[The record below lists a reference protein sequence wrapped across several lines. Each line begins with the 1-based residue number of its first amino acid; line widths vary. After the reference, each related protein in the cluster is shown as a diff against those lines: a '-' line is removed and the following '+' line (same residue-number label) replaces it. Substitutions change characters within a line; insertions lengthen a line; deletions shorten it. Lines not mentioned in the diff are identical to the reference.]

1 MRLELRNILKA
12 LEIGM
17 PIKHKNDE
25 GFITFICDDY
35 ITICVR
41 EIEEKEAMYGKR
53 FVNVLVYQCDWD
65 NLEIEPS
72 VFQSKRN
79 YRYKNGR
86 ADDHPG
92 NDLLP
97 PIDKR

>member
-1 MRLELRNILKA
+1 
-12 LEIGM
+12 
-17 PIKHKNDE
+17 
-25 GFITFICDDY
+25 
-35 ITICVR
+35 
-41 EIEEKEAMYGKR
+41 MYGKR
-53 FVNVLVYQCDWD
+53 FVNVLVYQQDWD
-65 NLEIEPS
+65 NLEIDPS

>member
-17 PIKHKNDE
+17 PVKHKNDE
-25 GFITFICDDY
+25 GFITYICDDY

-53 FVNVLVYQCDWD
+53 FVNVLVYQKDWD
-65 NLEIEPS
+65 NLEIDPS